1 MRDWLTLDFWN
12 DKVEYY
18 EKELPTGTL
27 ACEALNISE
36 ESISKLCEL
45 GLPLMQLAAGMQIMH
60 ADPLLIP
67 AARESAIRIVDILSE
82 LPPFS
87 RIYWDK
93 IRTAVQRC
101 FTAAVAE
108 KFNAEEYDVSLLEA
122 VAGTLSEENQKVYQ
136 LCYLSSYLAQVGFT
150 LAQYRSVLMPIA
162 EALHDGMYAGTSQ
175 DYAQHI
181 AELVSEDIS
190 QIEQAWTVYTNNT
203 TQYFS
208 HRDANGKSTIARHM
222 HYVTFIGMFRADF
235 FEGLAVGHAPR
246 KCKICG
252 RWFLTTDAHRAVYCD
267 GYAPNDPRSRTCRQ
281 LGARLGRE
289 ERERADNHPV
299 KKIYKKAMDGI
310 NKRLSRGTVSDAIAA
325 AAKRIAKSKMEQAII
340 DPGYAVE
347 NYEKEMQIEDLVLAA
362 QRSAADER
370 KIG

>member
-12 DKVEYY
+12 NKVEYF
-18 EKELPTGTL
+18 EIELLTGTL

-36 ESISKLCEL
+36 ETITKLSEL
-45 GLPLMQLAAGMQIMH
+45 GLPLMQLAAGMQTMH
-60 ADPLLIP
+60 ADPALIP
-67 AARESAIRIVDILSE
+67 TARESAIRIVDILAE
-82 LPPFS
+82 LPPFF
-87 RIYWDK
+87 RIYWNK
-93 IRTAVQRC
+93 IMLEVQNC

-108 KFNAEEYDVSLLEA
+108 KFNEEGYDVSLLDA
-122 VAGTLSEENQKVYQ
+122 VAGTLSAEDQKVYQ
-136 LCYLSSYLAQVGFT
+136 LCCLSTYLAQVGFT
-150 LAQYRSVLMPIA
+150 LAQYRMKLLPIA

-190 QIEQAWTVYTNNT
+190 QIEQAWTAYTNNT

-208 HRDANGKSTIARHM
+208 HRDASGKPTIARHM

-267 GYAPNDPRSRTCRQ
+267 GYAPNDPRGRTCRQ
-281 LGARLGRE
+281 VGARLGRE

-299 KKIYKKAMDGI
+299 KKIYKKSLDGI
-310 NKRLSRGTVSDAIAA
+310 NKRLSRGTISDSISVT
-325 AAKRIAKSKMEQAII
+325 AKRIAKNNMEQAMI
-340 DPGYAVE
+340 DPGYATE
-347 NYEKEMQIEDLVLAA
+347 KYEKEMQLDTLIQSA
-362 QRSAADER
+362 QRKPAYAGKE
-370 KIG
+370 

>member
-12 DKVEYY
+12 DKVEYF

-36 ESISKLCEL
+36 ETITKLCEL
-45 GLPLMQLAAGMQIMH
+45 GLPLMQLAAGMQTMH
-60 ADPLLIP
+60 ADLALIP
-67 AARESAIRIVDILSE
+67 AARESAIQIVDILAE

-93 IRTAVQRC
+93 IVSGVQNC

-108 KFNAEEYDVSLLEA
+108 KFNEEEYDVSLLEA
-122 VAGTLSEENQKVYQ
+122 VAGTLSAEDQKVYQ

-150 LAQYRSVLMPIA
+150 MAQYRVKLLPIA

-190 QIEQAWTVYTNNT
+190 QIEQAWTAYTNNT
-203 TQYFS
+203 MQYFS
-208 HRDANGKSTIARHM
+208 HRDAHGNATIARHM
-222 HYVTFIGMFRADF
+222 HYVTFIGMFRAYF

-252 RWFLTTDAHRAVYCD
+252 KWFLTTDAHRAVYCD
-267 GYAPNDPRSRTCRQ
+267 GYAPNDPRGRTCRQ
-281 LGARLGRE
+281 IGARMGRE
-289 ERERADNHPV
+289 EREKADNHPV
-299 KKIYKKAMDGI
+299 KKTYKRALDGI
-310 NKRLSRGTVSDAIAA
+310 NKRLSRGSVTDAIAA
-325 AAKRIAKSKMEQAII
+325 AAKRIAKTKMEQAMI
-340 DPGYAVE
+340 DPCYAAG
-347 NYEKEMQIEDLVLAA
+347 NYKKEMQLDSLIQSA
-362 QRSAADER
+362 QRKPAYAG
-370 KIG
+370 KV